1 MKIPI
6 VATLELATLQQKKA
20 VEKKSR
26 EIDLVEFL
34 AIFSVVALAV
44 QGLLHLRFSS
54 RAGDMT
60 KFQKIA

>member
-1 MKIPI
+1 MTTGWNE
-6 VATLELATLQQKKA
+6 VAWNE
-20 VEKKSR
+20 VVMERSDRNSR

>member
-1 MKIPI
+1 MKIAI
-6 VATLELATLQQKKA
+6 VVTLELAKRQQKKA

-34 AIFSVVALAV
+34 AIFPVVVSAI
-44 QGLLHLRFSS
+44 QGWLHLRFSLC
-54 RAGDMT
+54 AGDVT

>member
-1 MKIPI
+1 MKIAI
-6 VATLELATLQQKKA
+6 VATLELATL
-20 VEKKSR
+20 